1 MTLEQRGYNNA
12 FPLTIETWKWG
23 DQLPDWLSDRCNI
36 SKILEDG
43 TLVPTTNENSR
54 GGYTIQMAGSTAALV
69 STTSKDDFVCFGV
82 KEDKTVVV
90 FSLTPTKLNLLY
102 EKIIVKKK

>member
-1 MTLEQRGYNNA
+1 
-12 FPLTIETWKWG
+12 
-23 DQLPDWLSDRCNI
+23 
-36 SKILEDG
+36 
-43 TLVPTTNENSR
+43 
-54 GGYTIQMAGSTAALV
+54 MAGSTAALV

-102 EKIIVKKK
+102 EKIVVKKK